1 MRHSCAAH
9 NVGSSTARVCS
20 RSRETLVCTH
30 ARARDSRK
38 ARAQFTST
46 RSVAV
51 DKSGR
56 CSFTMKKSQRVSIH
70 NEVGE
75 KIHAESI
82 VNSSVNRTRLSL
94 KPPLGQYRA
103 PCQRPSPRPEIPPQ
117 KQLLR

>member
-46 RSVAV
+46 CSVAV

-56 CSFTMKKSQRVSIH
+56 CSFTRKRVSAFQFTMKL
-70 NEVGE
+70 E
-75 KIHAESI
+75 KKFM
-82 VNSSVNRTRLSL
+82 RRLSSI
-94 KPPLGQYRA
+94 A
-103 PCQRPSPRPEIPPQ
+103 P
-117 KQLLR
+117 